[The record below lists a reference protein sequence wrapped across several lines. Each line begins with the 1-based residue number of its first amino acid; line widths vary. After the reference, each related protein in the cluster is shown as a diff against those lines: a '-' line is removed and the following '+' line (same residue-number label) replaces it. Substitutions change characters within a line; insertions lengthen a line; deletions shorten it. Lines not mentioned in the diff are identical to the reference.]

1 MKILYSW
8 LKDFIEIDL
17 TPEELAKKLTD
28 LGIEVASVETAGA
41 DFEGVYVA
49 QITNI
54 EDHPNS
60 DHLHLVTLDRGNGV
74 SQRVVCGAPNVAVG
88 QKVPLARVGA
98 RLGKIVLKPAVIR
111 GVESEGMICSSDELG
126 LTHTRA
132 HGILV
137 LDENL
142 PLGTD
147 VSTLYGKAD
156 SILELEITSNRP
168 DLLSHWGVARELGVL
183 LNKPVKLPEIKD
195 IAGQGKSLDI
205 EIQNTEGCGRY
216 IGRIIRG
223 VKNAESPEWMKER
236 LAAMG
241 LNPKNALVDVT
252 NYVMF
257 ELGNPLH
264 AFDLREVEGGKI
276 IVRNANPGEK
286 FTVLGGR
293 ELELT
298 ENCLMIADEKKAT
311 ALAGIMGGLDSG
323 IKEDT
328 QDIFIEAAYFNPP
341 TINKTVKKFAIS
353 SDSSQR
359 FERGTDIEGAMLAM
373 RRASELLVQICGGTA
388 SEINDVYAQP
398 FENKTVTFTPA
409 EINAILGA
417 NISQDK
423 LKDIFGHLSATF
435 DASSSVWKF
444 KAPTHRRDLNHKWD
458 LAEEA
463 ARFAGYDQIPVSATR
478 AHVIFADNPK
488 GIDLGKIYANM
499 LIGAGFCECKNI
511 DFIGEKE
518 LQLLGTDAK
527 FCIRVKNALAQGWDY
542 LRPTLLASLIKNVE
556 SNLRFGNTNLKLFET
571 SKTFQNMKGFPV
583 ENYTVAGVL
592 TGNVEADKFFGLPS
606 RPVDFYWLKGLVQ
619 TVVGQAD
626 GVSFTPSK
634 NVPVY
639 MHPKISMDILQGGK
653 VIGVF
658 GKLHPLTLKAFGV
671 KTADVWAF
679 EFATKQLEK
688 NYSARDFKPAVDVAV
703 FPPSLRDLSVVL
715 GSDVTYAQIT
725 SALDKTALDV
735 EMTYHLIDVYQGE
748 HLPTG
753 KKSVT
758 FSLAFSKT
766 DGTLKDKEIDGAFNR
781 IVDQLKTQVG
791 AELR

>member
-8 LKDFIEIDL
+8 LKDFIDIDL
-17 TPEELAKKLTD
+17 APEELAKKLTD
-28 LGIEVASVETAGA
+28 LGIEVASFEKTGA

-49 QITNI
+49 QITKI
-54 EDHPNS
+54 ENHPNS

-74 SQRVVCGAPNVAVG
+74 TQRVVCGAPNVAVG

-98 RLGKIVLKPAVIR
+98 RLGKIVMKPAVIR

-142 PLGTD
+142 SLGTD

-156 SILELEITSNRP
+156 TVFELEITSNRP
-168 DLLSHWGVARELGVL
+168 DLLSHLGVARELGVL
-183 LNKPVKLPEIKD
+183 LNKPVKLPAIKEIP
-195 IAGQGKSLDI
+195 GKGKALDV
-205 EIQNTEGCGRY
+205 EIQNAEGCGRY

-264 AFDLREVEGGKI
+264 AFDLREVEGNKV
-276 IVRNANPGEK
+276 IVRNAQPGEK

-293 ELELT
+293 ELTLT
-298 ENCLMIADEKKAT
+298 ENCLLIADDQKAT
-311 ALAGIMGGLDSG
+311 ALAGIMGGQDSG

-359 FERGTDIEGAMLAM
+359 FERGTDIEGALVAM
-373 RRASELLVQICGGTA
+373 RRASDLFVQICGGTA
-388 SEINDVYAQP
+388 SEINDVYPQK
-398 FENKTVTFTPA
+398 FENKVVEFTPA

-417 NISQDK
+417 NIKEEK
-423 LKDIFGHLSATF
+423 LKDIFARLAAEF
-435 DASSSVWKF
+435 DASGAVWKF

-463 ARFAGYDQIPVSATR
+463 ARFAGYENIPVSATR
-478 AHVIFADNPK
+478 AHVVFADNPK
-488 GIDLGKIYANM
+488 GIDLGKIYANA
-499 LIGAGFCECKNI
+499 LIGVGFCECKNI
-511 DFIGEKE
+511 DFIGEQDLKTM
-518 LQLLGTDAK
+518 GADPK

-542 LRPTLLASLIKNVE
+542 LRPTLLPSLIKNVE
-556 SNLRFGNTNLKLFET
+556 SNLRFGNDNLKLFEA

-592 TGNVEADKFFGLPS
+592 TGNIEEDKFFAAS
-606 RPVDFYWLKGLVQ
+606 ERPVDFYWLKGLMQ
-619 TVVGQAD
+619 TVLSKAEVVFA
-626 GVSFTPSK
+626 PSK
-634 NVPVY
+634 NAPVY
-639 MHPKISMDILQGGK
+639 MHPKISMDIVQGGK

-658 GKLHPLTLKAFGV
+658 GKLHPLTLKAFDI
-671 KTADVWAF
+671 KNTDVWAF
-679 EFATKQLEK
+679 EFATKQIEK
-688 NYSARDFKPAVDVAV
+688 NYSARDFKPAQDVAV

-715 GSDVTYAQIT
+715 PSEVTYAQIT
-725 SALDKTALDV
+725 SALNKTPLDV
-735 EMTYHLIDVYQGE
+735 GLSYHLIDVYQGE
-748 HLPTG
+748 HLPSG

-758 FSLAFSKT
+758 FSLAFSKQ
-766 DGTLKDKEIDGAFNR
+766 DGTLKDKEIDEAFNR
-781 IVDQLKTQVG
+781 IVGQLKAQVG

>member
-8 LKDFIEIDL
+8 LKDFIDVDL
-17 TPEELAKKLTD
+17 TPQELSKKLTD
-28 LGIEVASVETAGA
+28 LGIEVASVETTGA
-41 DFEGVYVA
+41 DFEGVFVA
-49 QITNI
+49 QIIKI

-60 DHLHLVTLDRGNGV
+60 DHLHLVTLDKGNGV
-74 SQRVVCGAPNVAVG
+74 TQRVVCGAPNVAVG

-156 SILELEITSNRP
+156 TVFELEITSNRP
-168 DLLSHWGVARELGVL
+168 DLLSHLGVARELGVL

-195 IAGQGKSLDI
+195 IPGQGKALEV
-205 EIQNTEGCGRY
+205 EIQNPEGCGRY

-264 AFDLREVEGGKI
+264 AFDLREVEGGKV
-276 IVRNANPGEK
+276 IVRNAKADEK

-293 ELELT
+293 ELTLT
-298 ENCLMIADEKKAT
+298 ENCLLIADEKKAT
-311 ALAGIMGGLDSG
+311 ALAGIMGGLNSG
-323 IKEDT
+323 IKDDT
-328 QDIFIEAAYFNPP
+328 TDIFIEAAYFNPP

-359 FERGTDIEGAMLAM
+359 FERGSDIEGAMLAM
-373 RRASELLVQICGGTA
+373 RRASDLFVQICGGTA
-388 SEINDVYAQP
+388 SEINDVYPQK
-398 FENKTVTFTPA
+398 FENKTVEFTPA

-417 NISQDK
+417 DIPEEK
-423 LKDIFGHLSATF
+423 LKDIFARLAVQF
-435 DASSSVWKF
+435 DGSGAVWKF

-463 ARFAGYDQIPVSATR
+463 ARFAGYDNIPVSATR
-478 AHVIFADNPK
+478 AHVVFADNPK
-488 GIDLGKIYANM
+488 GIDLAKQYANA

-518 LQLLGTDAK
+518 LKLMGADAK

-542 LRPTLLASLIKNVE
+542 LRPTLLPSLIKNVE
-556 SNLRFGNTNLKLFET
+556 SNLRFGNSDLKLFEAT
-571 SKTFQNMKGFPV
+571 KTFQNMKGFPV

-592 TGNVEADKFFGLPS
+592 TGNIEESKFFATPS
-606 RPVDFYWLKGLVQ
+606 HPVDFYWLKGLM
-619 TVVGQAD
+619 QALL
-626 GVSFTPSK
+626 GRAEVTFVPSK
-634 NVPVY
+634 NAPVY

-688 NYSARDFKPAVDVAV
+688 NYSARDFKPAADVAV

-715 GSDVTYAQIT
+715 NADITYAQIT
-725 SALDKTALDV
+725 GALDKTPLDV
-735 EMTYHLIDVYQGE
+735 ELAYHLIDVYQGE
-748 HLPTG
+748 HLPQG

-758 FSLAFSKT
+758 FSLAFSKK
-766 DGTLKDKEIDGAFNR
+766 DGTLKDKEIDAAFNR
-781 IVDQLKTQVG
+781 IVEQLKTQVG

>member
-8 LKDFIEIDL
+8 LKDFIELDL

-28 LGIEVASVETAGA
+28 LGIEVASMQTTGA
-41 DFEGVYVA
+41 DFEGVHVA
-49 QITNI
+49 QIIKI

-74 SQRVVCGAPNVAVG
+74 TQRVVCGAPNVAVG

-98 RLGKIVLKPAVIR
+98 RLGKIVMKPAVIR

-156 SILELEITSNRP
+156 TLFELEITSNRP

-183 LNKPVKLPEIKD
+183 LNKPVKLPAIKD
-195 IAGQGKSLDI
+195 IPGQGKALDV
-205 EIQNTEGCGRY
+205 EIQNADGCGRY

-264 AFDLREVEGGKI
+264 AFDLREVEGNKV
-276 IVRNANPGEK
+276 IVRNAAPGEK

-298 ENCLMIADEKKAT
+298 ENCLLIADEKKAT
-311 ALAGIMGGLDSG
+311 ALAGIMGGQESG
-323 IKEDT
+323 IKDDT
-328 QDIFIEAAYFNPP
+328 QDIFMEAAYFNPP

-359 FERGTDIEGAMLAM
+359 FERGTDIEGALLAM
-373 RRASELLVQICGGTA
+373 RRASDLFVQICGGTA
-388 SEINDVYAQP
+388 SEINDVYPQK
-398 FENKTVTFTPA
+398 FENKVVEFTPA
-409 EINAILGA
+409 EINGILGA
-417 NISQDK
+417 NIPEEK
-423 LKDIFGHLSATF
+423 LKDIFARLAVNF
-435 DASSSVWKF
+435 DASGNVWKF

-463 ARFAGYDQIPVSATR
+463 ARFAGYDNIPVSATR
-478 AHVIFADNPK
+478 AHVVFADNPK
-488 GIDLGKIYANM
+488 GIDLGKIYGNA

-511 DFIGEKE
+511 DFVGE
-518 LQLLGTDAK
+518 TDLKTMGADPK

-542 LRPTLLASLIKNVE
+542 LRPTLLPSLIKNVE
-556 SNLRFGNTNLKLFET
+556 SNLRFGNSDLKLFEA

-592 TGNVEADKFFGLPS
+592 TGSIEGNKFFGLPE
-606 RPVDFYWLKGLVQ
+606 RPIDFYWLKGLLQ
-619 TVVGQAD
+619 TVLAKAD
-626 GVSFTPSK
+626 VTFAPSK

-639 MHPKISMDILQGGK
+639 MHPKISMDIVQGGK
-653 VIGVF
+653 VIGAF
-658 GKLHPLTLKAFGV
+658 GALHPLTLKTFGI
-671 KTADVWAF
+671 KNADVWAF
-679 EFATKQLEK
+679 EFATKQIEK
-688 NYSARDFKPAVDVAV
+688 NYSARDFKPAADVAV

-715 GSDVTYAQIT
+715 DSNVTYAQIT
-725 SALDKTALDV
+725 SALDKTPLDV
-735 EMTYHLIDVYQGE
+735 ELAYHLIDVYQGE
-748 HLPTG
+748 HLPAG

-758 FSLAFSKT
+758 FSLAFSKK

-781 IVDQLKTQVG
+781 IVEQLKTQVG

>member
-8 LKDFIEIDL
+8 LKDFIDVDL
-17 TPEELAKKLTD
+17 TPEELSKKLTD
-28 LGIEVASVETAGA
+28 LGIEVASFEKTGA

-49 QITNI
+49 QIIKI

-60 DHLHLVTLDRGNGV
+60 DHLHLVTLDRGNGIT
-74 SQRVVCGAPNVAVG
+74 QRVVCGAPNVALG

-98 RLGKIVLKPAVIR
+98 RLGKMVMKPAVIR

-137 LDENL
+137 LDENI

-156 SILELEITSNRP
+156 TVFELEITSNRP
-168 DLLSHWGVARELGVL
+168 DLLSHLGVARELGVL

-195 IAGQGKSLDI
+195 IPSQGKALDV
-205 EIQNTEGCGRY
+205 EIQNPEGCGRY

-241 LNPKNALVDVT
+241 LNPKNALVDIT

-264 AFDLREVEGGKI
+264 AFDLREVQGNKI
-276 IVRNANPGEK
+276 MVRNAKEGEK

-298 ENCLMIADEKKAT
+298 ENCLLIADEQKAT
-311 ALAGIMGGLDSG
+311 ALAGIMGGLNSG

-359 FERGTDIEGAMLAM
+359 FERGSDIEGALLAM
-373 RRASELLVQICGGTA
+373 RRASELFVQICGGTA
-388 SEINDVYAQP
+388 SEINDVYPQK

-417 NISQDK
+417 DIPEEK
-423 LKDIFGHLSATF
+423 LKDIFARLAAKF
-435 DASSSVWKF
+435 DASGETWQF
-444 KAPTHRRDLNHKWD
+444 QAPTHRRDLNHKWD

-463 ARFAGYDQIPVSATR
+463 ARFAGYDTIPVSSTR
-478 AHVIFADNPK
+478 AHVAFADNPK
-488 GIDLGKIYANM
+488 GIDLGKIYANA

-511 DFIGEKE
+511 DFLGEKE
-518 LQLLGTDAK
+518 LKLFGADEK

-542 LRPTLLASLIKNVE
+542 LRPTLLPSLLKNVE
-556 SNLRFGNTNLKLFET
+556 SNLRFGSSDLKLFET

-592 TGNVEADKFFGLPS
+592 CGNVEEEKFFAANS
-606 RPVDFYWLKGLVQ
+606 RPVDFYWLKGLLQ
-619 TVVGQAD
+619 TVLRGANIT
-626 GVSFTPSK
+626 FALPK
-634 NVPVY
+634 NTPVY
-639 MHPKISMDILQGGK
+639 MHPKICMEIGCGGK
-653 VIGVF
+653 TMGVF
-658 GKLHPLTLKAFGV
+658 GKVHPLTLKAMGI
-671 KTADVWAF
+671 KTAEVWCF
-679 EFATKQLEK
+679 EFATKLLEK
-688 NYSARDFKPAVDVAV
+688 TYCAQDFKPAQGVAV

-715 GSDVTYAQIT
+715 PADITYAQIT
-725 SALDKTALDV
+725 SALDKTPLDV
-735 EMTYHLIDVYQGE
+735 NLSYHLIDVYQGE
-748 HLPTG
+748 HLPAG
-753 KKSVT
+753 QKSVT
-758 FSLAFSKT
+758 FSLAFSKQ
-766 DGTLKDKEIDGAFNR
+766 DGTLKDKETDAAFNR
-781 IVDQLKTQVG
+781 IVEQLKTQVG

>member
-1 MKILYSW
+1 M
-8 LKDFIEIDL
+8 
-17 TPEELAKKLTD
+17 
-28 LGIEVASVETAGA
+28 
-41 DFEGVYVA
+41 
-49 QITNI
+49 
-54 EDHPNS
+54 
-60 DHLHLVTLDRGNGV
+60 
-74 SQRVVCGAPNVAVG
+74 
-88 QKVPLARVGA
+88 
-98 RLGKIVLKPAVIR
+98 
-111 GVESEGMICSSDELG
+111 
-126 LTHTRA
+126 
-132 HGILV
+132 
-137 LDENL
+137 
-142 PLGTD
+142 
-147 VSTLYGKAD
+147 
-156 SILELEITSNRP
+156 
-168 DLLSHWGVARELGVL
+168 
-183 LNKPVKLPEIKD
+183 
-195 IAGQGKSLDI
+195 
-205 EIQNTEGCGRY
+205 
-216 IGRIIRG
+216 
-223 VKNAESPEWMKER
+223 
-236 LAAMG
+236 
-241 LNPKNALVDVT
+241 
-252 NYVMF
+252 
-257 ELGNPLH
+257 H

-542 LRPTLLASLIKNVE
+542 LRPTLLASLIKNVD
-556 SNLRFGNTNLKLFET
+556 SNLRFGNTKLKLFET

>member
-8 LKDFIEIDL
+8 LKDFIELDL
-17 TPEELAKKLTD
+17 SPEELSKKLTD
-28 LGIEVASVETAGA
+28 LGIEVASIETTGA
-41 DFEGVYVA
+41 DFEGVSVA
-49 QITNI
+49 QIIKI

-60 DHLHLVTLDRGNGV
+60 DHLHLVTLDKGNGIT
-74 SQRVVCGAPNVAVG
+74 QRVVCGAPNVAVG

-98 RLGKIVLKPAVIR
+98 RLGKVVLKPAVIR

-132 HGILV
+132 HGIMV
-137 LDENL
+137 LDESL

-147 VSTLYGKAD
+147 VSTLYGKPD
-156 SILELEITSNRP
+156 SLLELEITSNRP
-168 DLLSHWGVARELGVL
+168 DLLSHLGVARELGIL

-195 IAGQGKSLDI
+195 IPGQGKALDVQ
-205 EIQNTEGCGRY
+205 IQNTEGCSRY

-223 VKNAESPEWMKER
+223 VKNVDSPEWMKER

-241 LNPKNALVDVT
+241 LNPKNALVDIT

-264 AFDLREVEGGKI
+264 AFDLREVEGGKVV
-276 IVRNANPGEK
+276 VRNAQAGEK
-286 FTVLGGR
+286 FTVLDGR
-293 ELELT
+293 ELTLT
-298 ENCLMIADEKKAT
+298 ENCLLIADEKKAT
-311 ALAGIMGGLDSG
+311 ALAGIMGGKDSG
-323 IKEDT
+323 IKDDT

-373 RRASELLVQICGGTA
+373 RRASELFVQICGGTA
-388 SEINDVYAQP
+388 SEINDVYPQK
-398 FENKTVTFTPA
+398 FENKTVEFTPA
-409 EINAILGA
+409 QINAILGT
-417 NISQDK
+417 NLPQEK
-423 LKDIFGHLSATF
+423 LKDIFARLADTF
-435 DASSSVWKF
+435 DTNGDVWRF
-444 KAPTHRRDLNHKWD
+444 RAPTHRRDLNHKWD

-463 ARFAGYDQIPVSATR
+463 ARFAGYDNIPVSTTR
-478 AHVIFADNPK
+478 AHVVFADNPK
-488 GIDLGKIYANM
+488 GIDLGKIYANA

-511 DFIGEKE
+511 DFIGEEEIK
-518 LQLLGTDAK
+518 LMGVNPS

-542 LRPTLLASLIKNVE
+542 LRPTLLPSLIKNVE
-556 SNLRFGNTNLKLFET
+556 SNLRFGNADLKLFET

-592 TGNVEADKFFGLPS
+592 CGHVEEDKFFAAPQ
-606 RPVDFYWLKGLVQ
+606 RTVDFYWLKGLMQVLFNK
-619 TVVGQAD
+619 AD
-626 GVSFTPSK
+626 VTFVPSK
-634 NVPVY
+634 NAPVY
-639 MHPKISMDILQGGK
+639 MHPKISMDIVQGGK

-658 GKLHPLTLKAFGV
+658 GKLHPLTLKTLGI
-671 KTADVWAF
+671 KTSEVWGF

-688 NYSARDFKPAVDVAV
+688 NYSARDFKPALDVAV

-715 GSDVTYAQIT
+715 GADITYGQIT
-725 SALDKTALDV
+725 SALDKTPLDV
-735 EMTYHLIDVYQGE
+735 QLSYHLIDVYQGE
-748 HLPTG
+748 HLPAG

-758 FSLAFSKT
+758 FSLAFSKK

-781 IVDQLKTQVG
+781 IVEQLKTQVG

>member
-8 LKDFIEIDL
+8 LKDFIDIDL
-17 TPEELAKKLTD
+17 APEELAKKLTD
-28 LGIEVASVETAGA
+28 LGIEVASVETTGA

-49 QITNI
+49 QITKI

-74 SQRVVCGAPNVAVG
+74 TQRVVCGAPNVAVG

-98 RLGKIVLKPAVIR
+98 RLGKIVMKPAVIR

-156 SILELEITSNRP
+156 TIFELEITSNRP
-168 DLLSHWGVARELGVL
+168 DLLSHLGVARELGVL

-195 IAGQGKSLDI
+195 IPGQGKALEV
-205 EIQNTEGCGRY
+205 EIQNAEGCGRY

-264 AFDLREVEGGKI
+264 AFDLREVEGGKV
-276 IVRNANPGEK
+276 IVRNAVPGEK

-293 ELELT
+293 ELTLT
-298 ENCLMIADEKKAT
+298 ENCLLIADDKKAT
-311 ALAGIMGGLDSG
+311 ALAGIMGGQDSG

-359 FERGTDIEGAMLAM
+359 FERGTDIEGALLAM
-373 RRASELLVQICGGTA
+373 RRASDLFVQICGGTA
-388 SEINDVYAQP
+388 SEINDVYPQK
-398 FENKTVTFTPA
+398 FENKTVEFTPA
-409 EINAILGA
+409 EVNAILGA
-417 NISQDK
+417 NIPEEK
-423 LKDIFGHLSATF
+423 LKDIFARLASEF
-435 DASSSVWKF
+435 DANGAVWKF

-463 ARFAGYDQIPVSATR
+463 ARFAGYDNIPVSATR
-478 AHVIFADNPK
+478 AHVVFADNPK
-488 GIDLGKIYANM
+488 GIDLGKIYANA

-511 DFIGEKE
+511 DFVGEADLKTM
-518 LQLLGTDAK
+518 GADPK

-542 LRPTLLASLIKNVE
+542 LRPTLLPSLIKNVE
-556 SNLRFGNTNLKLFET
+556 SNLRFGNDNLKLFET

-592 TGNVEADKFFGLPS
+592 TGTIEEDKFFGLPQ
-606 RPVDFYWLKGLVQ
+606 RPVDFYWLKGLLQNVLSKAEV
-619 TVVGQAD
+619 TFA
-626 GVSFTPSK
+626 PSK
-634 NVPVY
+634 NAPVY

-658 GKLHPLTLKAFGV
+658 GKLHPLTLKAFGI
-671 KTADVWAF
+671 KNADVWTF
-679 EFATKQLEK
+679 EFATKQIEK
-688 NYSARDFKPAVDVAV
+688 NYSARDFKPAADVAV

-715 GSDVTYAQIT
+715 PSEVTYAQIV
-725 SALDKTALDV
+725 SALNKTPLDV
-735 EMTYHLIDVYQGE
+735 ELSYHLIDVYQGE
-748 HLPTG
+748 HLPAG

-758 FSLAFSKT
+758 FSLAFSKK
-766 DGTLKDKEIDGAFNR
+766 DGTLKDKEIDAAFNR

>member
-8 LKDFIEIDL
+8 LKDFIELDL
-17 TPEELAKKLTD
+17 APEELAKKLTD
-28 LGIEVASVETAGA
+28 LGIEVASIEKTGA
-41 DFEGVYVA
+41 DFEGVHVA
-49 QITNI
+49 QIIQIDN
-54 EDHPNS
+54 HPNS

-74 SQRVVCGAPNVAVG
+74 TQRVVCGAPNVAVG

-98 RLGKIVLKPAVIR
+98 RLGKIVMKPAVIR

-156 SILELEITSNRP
+156 TVFELEITSNRP
-168 DLLSHWGVARELGVL
+168 DLLSHLGVARELGVL
-183 LNKPVKLPEIKD
+183 LNKPVKLPAMKD
-195 IAGQGKSLDI
+195 IPGQGKALDV
-205 EIQNTEGCGRY
+205 EIQNAEGCGRY

-264 AFDLREVEGGKI
+264 AFDLREVEGSKV
-276 IVRNANPGEK
+276 IVRNAAAGEK

-298 ENCLMIADEKKAT
+298 ENCLLIADEKKAT
-311 ALAGIMGGLDSG
+311 ALAGIMGGQESG

-373 RRASELLVQICGGTA
+373 RRASELFVQICGGTA
-388 SEINDVYAQP
+388 SEINDVYPQK
-398 FENKTVTFTPA
+398 FENKIVEFTPA
-409 EINAILGA
+409 QINAILGA
-417 NISQDK
+417 NIPDEK
-423 LKDIFGHLSATF
+423 LKDIFARLAAQF
-435 DASSSVWKF
+435 DASGSVWKF

-463 ARFAGYDQIPVSATR
+463 ARFAGYDNIPVSATR
-478 AHVIFADNPK
+478 AHVTFADNPK
-488 GIDLGKIYANM
+488 GIDLGKIYANT

-511 DFIGEKE
+511 DFVGEADLKTM
-518 LQLLGTDAK
+518 GADPK

-542 LRPTLLASLIKNVE
+542 LRPTLLPSLIKNVE
-556 SNLRFGNTNLKLFET
+556 SNLRFGNANLKLFEA

-592 TGNVEADKFFGLPS
+592 TGNLEEDKFFGLPE
-606 RPVDFYWLKGLVQ
+606 RPVDFYWLKGLMQ
-619 TVVGQAD
+619 TVLAKAD
-626 GVSFTPSK
+626 VTVAPSK

-658 GKLHPLTLKAFGV
+658 GALHPLTLKAFGI
-671 KTADVWAF
+671 KNADVWAF
-679 EFATKQLEK
+679 EFATKQIEK
-688 NYSARDFKPAVDVAV
+688 NYSARDFKPAQDVAV

-715 GSDVTYAQIT
+715 PSDTTYAQIT
-725 SALDKTALDV
+725 SALDKTPLDV
-735 EMTYHLIDVYQGE
+735 DLAYHLIDVYQGE
-748 HLPTG
+748 HLPQG

-758 FSLAFSKT
+758 FSLAFSKK
-766 DGTLKDKEIDGAFNR
+766 DGTLKDKEIDQAFNR
-781 IVDQLKTQVG
+781 LVDQLKAQVG